1 MNVAEARK
9 LFLAKEPC
17 PRCEDGSVYPVR
29 DPARNNV
36 LLVHRQYMIPINS
49 PYLYEATTDGANY
62 LVGSKFCQSC
72 GFSFDVNLTLLQ
84 FEKLGIEGASPLPR
98 DWKVFVSTGKST
110 GKSTTATTVAT
121 VTPAAPWARLWS
133 WAVTTPMRLLSKALR
148 RN

>member
-1 MNVAEARK
+1 MSVEEARK

-17 PRCEDGSVYPVR
+17 PRCEDGFMYPVR

-36 LLVHRQYMIPINS
+36 LLVHRHYMIPINS
-49 PYLYEATTDGANY
+49 PYLYEHTTDGANY

-72 GFSFDVNLTLLQ
+72 GFSIDVNLTLLQ
-84 FEKLGIEGASPLPR
+84 FEKLGLEGASPLPR

-110 GKSTTATTVAT
+110 TATTVTA

-133 WAVTTPMRLLSKALR
+133 WAVTTPMGLLSKALR